1 MTEDELD
8 EIAQEMKDEDI
19 KTSSVDPEQYKDA
32 FTDIEKRIFY
42 AAIGRERN
50 ICKYTDEEWDR
61 HEYGSPRINLE
72 AVCNSI
78 ERKVTRSD
86 LWRVEV
92 EK

>member
-8 EIAQEMKDEDI
+8 EIVQEMKDEDI

-61 HEYGSPRINLE
+61 HEYGSPSINLE
-72 AVCNSI
+72 SVCNSI